1 MLRPAV
7 HPFVNVAPEKPP
19 MLSDFGSRQF
29 TEARELIHR
38 GLRNAQEVRH
48 FRDGENLAFRRQY
61 TVKVCSGCCGDS
73 VVHNGYGIGVRRL
86 KL

>member
-1 MLRPAV
+1 
-7 HPFVNVAPEKPP
+7 

-29 TEARELIHR
+29 TGRASLYTVDFGTRR
-38 GLRNAQEVRH
+38 KCATS
-48 FRDGENLAFRRQY
+48 DGENLAFRRQY